1 MMAKVR
7 QTLTEAFLEGIT
19 PEVDST
25 DDLSKEQTEILEEAL
40 RKIEQKSD
48 KQLQRAFQSRLK
60 IKRMFNSEGYF
71 FQPKFFDIF
80 EPISY

>member
-1 MMAKVR
+1 MIAKVR
-7 QTLTEAFLEGIT
+7 QTLTEAFLEGIN

-48 KQLQRAFQSRLK
+48 KQLQRAFQSRLS
-60 IKRMFNSEGYF
+60 ILHMFL
-71 FQPKFFDIF
+71 DV
-80 EPISY
+80 